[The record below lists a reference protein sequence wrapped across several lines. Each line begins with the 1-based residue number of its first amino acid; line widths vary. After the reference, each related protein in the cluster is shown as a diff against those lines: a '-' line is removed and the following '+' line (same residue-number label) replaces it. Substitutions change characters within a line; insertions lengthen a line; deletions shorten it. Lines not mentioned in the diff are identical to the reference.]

1 VSGWRDLAR
10 RPVPALLLAGLLAP
24 AASIA
29 QETPPAV
36 AVTPVVRLGAD
47 VGGRDAV
54 IEIADLDRP
63 RAESAARAGFAAL
76 ARAGAQLDALVA
88 AFAQAGEGP
97 VRPSPEVFDLL
108 VRADSFCRWSVGAVS
123 ALGGNELALW
133 GVHDEAAGTAAPGAA
148 AGRPGGEALEAAIQ
162 TSACERMAIDGSA
175 RTVRL
180 AAGSRLDLAPFAAG
194 WAVDRAAAAL
204 GDAGTSNF
212 RLALGPVVRG
222 VGKGPEG
229 KGWRVEMPAFPGQ
242 LEALEGFYLRDR
254 SAAILRG
261 DDRPI
266 VVAGDRMP
274 RWLDMRRG
282 YAPQGTLATA
292 AVTDLAVD
300 AQGVAWAMFAL
311 GQQSGEMSLGQ
322 LRPAPSVLWVLGG
335 GDSPP
340 VLSVANWAAVP
351 KR

>member
-1 VSGWRDLAR
+1 MTGLPGRAGR
-10 RPVPALLLAGLLAP
+10 CAPALLAAWLLAP
-24 AASIA
+24 AM
-29 QETPPAV
+29 PA
-36 AVTPVVRLGAD
+36 ATAPAPGSAPVVRLTAD
-47 VGGRDAV
+47 VGGRSAA
-54 IEIADLDRP
+54 IEIADLARP
-63 RAESAARAGFAAL
+63 EAETAARAGFAAL
-76 ARAGAQLDALVA
+76 ARAGAELDALVA
-88 AFAQAGEGP
+88 AFTQAGEGP
-97 VRPSPEVFDLL
+97 VRPSPEGFDLL

-123 ALGGNELALW
+123 ALGGRELALW
-133 GVHDEAAGTAAPGAA
+133 GVRDVDAGAAAPGAA
-148 AGRPGGEALEAAIQ
+148 AARPSGEALEAAIQ
-162 TSACERMAIDGSA
+162 ASACERMTIDGGA

-180 AAGSRLDLAPFAAG
+180 AGGSRLDLAPFATG
-194 WAVDRAAAAL
+194 WAVDRAVAAL

-212 RLALGPVVRG
+212 RVALGAVQRG

-229 KGWRVEMPAFPGQ
+229 KGWKVEMPAFPGQ

-274 RWLDMRRG
+274 RWLDLRRG

-292 AVTDLAVD
+292 TVTDLAVD

-322 LRPAPSVLWVLGG
+322 LRPEPSVLWVLGG